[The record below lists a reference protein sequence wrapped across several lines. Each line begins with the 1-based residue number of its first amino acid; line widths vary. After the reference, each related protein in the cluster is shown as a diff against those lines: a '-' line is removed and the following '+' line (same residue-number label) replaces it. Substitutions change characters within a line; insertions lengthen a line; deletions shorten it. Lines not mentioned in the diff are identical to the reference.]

1 MSVVSKTLKFT
12 GGALLGLG
20 IGAVTALLLAP
31 QSGQVTT
38 EQLRARLDDVLDAG
52 RTAQLETETELHARW
67 EATIHEGVKDDSGEM
82 TVENKP
88 QIKADQAA
96 AREREK
102 ADQARKQAIRDLDDA
117 SKKLDKART
126 KL

>member
-1 MSVVSKTLKFT
+1 MSAISKTLKFT

-52 RTAQLETETELHARW
+52 RTAQLATENELHARW
-67 EATIHEGVKDDSGEM
+67 EATIREGVKDDNAEM

-88 QIKADQAA
+88 QIKAEQVA

-102 ADQARKQAIRDLDDA
+102 TEQARKAAIRDLDEA